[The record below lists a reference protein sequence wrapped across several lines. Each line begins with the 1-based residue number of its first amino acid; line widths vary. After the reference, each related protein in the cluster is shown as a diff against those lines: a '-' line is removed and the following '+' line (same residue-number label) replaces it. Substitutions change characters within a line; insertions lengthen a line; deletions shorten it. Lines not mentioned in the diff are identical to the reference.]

1 MWKRGKAP
9 KDWAKRLQA
18 KAKKIESA
26 SNTVAGRAARELS
39 EQFGR
44 RARVVKRVNKQDTP
58 RGRELAPSRAKPVK
72 VEFATRPG
80 EASAKFRVNA
90 HWTGARSAAIRAIL
104 GTLGLIPSL
113 FRKSLLVVKSKP
125 RGTRAR
131 DTNGPFVRLFFSRVP
146 QLARWAT
153 RADKGSQYLAHVFFA
168 KGEVLRRMVVAAGL
182 KKSRDR
188 LIELWKRGVRS
199 GFR

>member
-18 KAKKIESA
+18 KARKIEAA
-26 SNTVAGRAARELS
+26 SNTVAGRAARELN

-44 RARVVKRVNKQDTP
+44 RARVAKRVNKQDTP
-58 RGRELAPSRAKPVK
+58 RGRELTTSRAKPVK
-72 VEFATRPG
+72 VESVTRQG
-80 EASAKFRVNA
+80 EAIAKFRVNA
-90 HWTGARSAAIRAIL
+90 HWTGARTEALRAIL
-104 GTLGLIPSL
+104 GTLGLIPNL
-113 FRKSLLVVKSKP
+113 FRRSLLIARSKP

-131 DTNGPFVRLFFSRVP
+131 NSSGPFTRIFFSRVP

-188 LIELWKRGVRS
+188 LLELWKRGVRS